1 MSKKMYITLIVCIA
15 AAIVAIITV
24 SLAVG
29 LTRNPDTPTP
39 PGSGI
44 EVPDDPDLNDDADK
58 PDVPDDDDQD
68 DDTIVTPVDD
78 SFAAAING
86 ELNTAQKN
94 TLTITADSNLEAIL
108 NKVADKFDDHALQG
122 TAGDIVTAFVLDSES
137 TVPQDARHLMG
148 LGDDA
153 SLTTTTGAGSQ
164 DPDGNAGKNGNVG
177 AWTWKYFAKNDSVET
192 TLDFIIVDGGQTEEG
207 LAHEV
212 ADELKAL
219 MTENRMPGEAV
230 VGNEDYDYDY
240 TGHVASIKL
249 DNLRGD
255 ESFYVVAVEIT
266 KTPTEVVNAHN

>member
-1 MSKKMYITLIVCIA
+1 MKLKKIA
-15 AAIVAIITV
+15 SLMLAGIMAVSMLAACGGNTV
-24 SLAVG
+24 
-29 LTRNPDTPTP
+29 N
-39 PGSGI
+39 
-44 EVPDDPDLNDDADK
+44 
-58 PDVPDDDDQD
+58 DDDQN

-122 TAGDIVTAFVLDSES
+122 TAGTVVTKFVLDSES

-148 LGDDA
+148 LKNDA
-153 SLTTTTGAGSQ
+153 SLTTYTNGSAN
-164 DPDGNAGKNGNVG
+164 PDGHATVGNAGTAGWE
-177 AWTWKYFAKNDSVET
+177 WTYFAKNDSVET

-212 ADELKAL
+212 ADELEAL
-219 MTENRMPGEAV
+219 MTEHRMPGEAV
-230 VGNEDYDYDY
+230 VGTKDYDYDY

-266 KTPTEVVNAHN
+266 KTPTEVVNAH